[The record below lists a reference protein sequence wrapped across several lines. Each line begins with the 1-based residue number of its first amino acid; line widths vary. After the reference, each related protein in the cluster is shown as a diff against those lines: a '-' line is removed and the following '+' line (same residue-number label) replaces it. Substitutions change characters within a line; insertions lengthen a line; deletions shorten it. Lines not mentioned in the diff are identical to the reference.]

1 MTKILFGGLFIYVS
15 VLAALWLMRM
25 SLIYPLDPTHVS
37 PDRSRLPDITEKTLR
52 TADGNDLVIWTAP
65 ARAGEPTVLY
75 FPGNAGNL
83 GDRTE
88 RFRRF
93 RLQGIGLVAMAYR
106 GSNGSTGKASEA
118 AVTADARL
126 LRDQMFDLL
135 GTGANSAVIY
145 YGESLGSAVAVKLA
159 TTHAPAGL
167 ILEAPFTSV
176 PDVAAQAFPIFPARL
191 ILDERWAST
200 EPKTRLCPMRRG
212 WQCSMQRVSARSFSS
227 PSRAEATTTC
237 GPSTS
242 RKPSSDFSTGSKSLA
257 YPARI
262 PAPAAR

>member
-15 VLAALWLMRM
+15 VLAVLWLMRT

-37 PDRSRLPDITEKTLR
+37 PDRSRLPDITEQTLR

-126 LRDQMFDLL
+126 LRDRMFDLL
-135 GTGANSAVIY
+135 GTGKSSAVIY

-191 ILDERWAST
+191 ILDEHWNTDEHIRNLNAPLLVIHGT
-200 EPKTRLCPMRRG
+200 EDEVVPYAHGLAVFDAAGVGEKFFESVEGGAHNNLWSVHIQKTIVGFLDR
-212 WQCSMQRVSARSFSS
+212 F
-227 PSRAEATTTC
+227 
-237 GPSTS
+237 
-242 RKPSSDFSTGSKSLA
+242 
-257 YPARI
+257 
-262 PAPAAR
+262 